1 MKKVVS
7 VVLILSLFVALF
19 GCNKKLDSGEKI
31 YRIGIGQFAEHGSLD
46 NCRNGFIEGLKENGF
61 VEGVNLQIKYDNA
74 QTDGSFANQI
84 YNNYKNSN
92 MDLVC
97 AIATPMA
104 QAAYS
109 VFRDTNV
116 PIIFTAITDPVIAKL
131 ANEDNSPVGN
141 ITGTSDK
148 LPVVEQLELIKRMY
162 PDAKRVG
169 ILYTTSEVNSESSI
183 NEYRRLAGGY
193 GLEIVVQGVNDTS
206 DIPMA
211 MDNILTKNGGVDVM
225 TNITDNTVV
234 ASLPIL
240 LEKATA
246 KNIPVFGSEIEQVK
260 NGCIAAMGLE
270 YFELGRQTG
279 YMASEILKGEKKASE
294 MEFQLIKN
302 ASLYIN
308 LKAAEKIGYAFDKS
322 YLNDAAFI
330 FE

>member
-1 MKKVVS
+1 MKKVIGVI
-7 VVLILSLFVALF
+7 LIFSLFVSLL
-19 GCNKKLDSGEKI
+19 GCKKTVDGGEKV
-31 YRIGIGQFAEHGSLD
+31 YRVGIGQFAEHGSLD

-116 PIIFTAITDPVIAKL
+116 PVIYTAITDPIMAKL
-131 ANEDNSPVGN
+131 ANEDSTPVGN

-148 LPVVEQLELIKRMY
+148 LPVDEQLRLITRMY
-162 PDAKRVG
+162 PEAKKIG

-183 NEYRRLAGGY
+183 NEYRRFAQNY
-193 GLEIVVQGVNDTS
+193 GVEIVVQGVNETA

-211 MDNILTKNGGVDVM
+211 VDTILTKNGGVDVI

-246 KNIPVFGSEIEQVK
+246 KNIPVFGSEIEQVR

-270 YFELGRQTG
+270 YFELGKQTG
-279 YMASEILKGEKKASE
+279 RMASEILKGEKKASD

-308 LKAAEKIGYAFDKS
+308 LKSAEKIGYVFDKI
-322 YLNDAAFI
+322 YYDEAAEI